1 MISSER
7 INVVL
12 KKLGVPHRAQ
22 PGGLIDDRM
31 AHMLEALPTFI
42 EKLVKEELAR
52 QKEQADD

>member
-1 MISSER
+1 MISTDR
-7 INVVL
+7 INAIL
-12 KKLGVPHRAQ
+12 EKLGTHHRVQ
-22 PGGLIDDRM
+22 PGGLIDETM